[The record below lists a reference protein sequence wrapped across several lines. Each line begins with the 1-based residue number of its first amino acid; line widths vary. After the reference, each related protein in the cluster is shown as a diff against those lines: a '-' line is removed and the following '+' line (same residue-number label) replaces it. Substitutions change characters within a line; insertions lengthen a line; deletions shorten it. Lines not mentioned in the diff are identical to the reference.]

1 MIGEIMGQT
10 RKKVLWVD
18 DEIEFLRSHIMFLET
33 RGYSVTPVFNGD
45 DAIHLIHE
53 KPNEFDLVLLDEQ
66 MPGKGGLATL
76 EEIKD
81 FLPDLPVV
89 MVTKS
94 EEERVMDDAL
104 GKKIDAYLTKPVN
117 PSQILSICKKLL
129 DSKQIISSQISQ
141 KFVRS
146 YSDTRLMMSAHLSA
160 KDWINLYENLVK
172 WDFELE
178 KVEDE
183 GLRQAHEGQK
193 SDCNAA
199 FCSFI
204 ADHYAHWLKG
214 LDNPPVLSPN
224 VVEKYLHPLIK
235 EGKKVYFVVLDCMR
249 LDQYVG
255 IEALLKKYYDIE
267 RNYFYSIL
275 PTATPFARNALFAG
289 KYPLEIMQD
298 YPKLWKDS
306 SEDESSLNRYER
318 QLLAKKLRSLGHEF
332 ADDPRYAKLL
342 DAPDSKEFLKKITTY
357 EKDRL
362 VSVVVNFVD
371 MLTHSRSTS
380 AILQEIA
387 PDDSAFRS
395 LTQSWFQYSTIFQIL
410 KEFSRQNCTVI
421 LTSDHGSILC
431 TRATEVY
438 GHKNMSKSLRFKFG
452 ENINSD
458 ERHALFLSDPTL
470 FKLPAFSLNSCSIIA
485 RENYYFVYPDKT
497 ENYQKQYHNCFLH
510 GGISMSEMIVPLA
523 IMHPK

>member
-1 MIGEIMGQT
+1 MGGA

-33 RGYSVTPVFNGD
+33 RGYSVTPVFSGD

-53 KPNEFDLVLLDEQ
+53 NPKAFDIVLLDEQ
-66 MPGKGGLATL
+66 MPGKDGLTTL
-76 EEIKD
+76 EEIKE
-81 FLPDLPVV
+81 FVADLPVV

-94 EEERVMDDAL
+94 EEEHVMDEAL

-129 DSKQIISSQISQ
+129 DSKQIISSQITQ

-146 YSDTRLMMSAHLSA
+146 YSDTRLVLSAPLSA
-160 KDWINLYENLVK
+160 KDWIRLYEGLVK

-183 GLRQAHEGQK
+183 GLRQAHAGQK

-199 FCSFI
+199 FCNFI
-204 ADHYAHWLKG
+204 AEQYGQWLKRG
-214 LDNPPVLSPN
+214 DNSPVLSPQ
-224 VVEKYLHPLIK
+224 VVERFLYPLLK
-235 EGKKVYFVVLDCMR
+235 EDKKVYFVVMDCMR
-249 LDQYVG
+249 LDQYIGV
-255 IEALLKKYYDIE
+255 EKLLQRYFEVE
-267 RNYFYSIL
+267 RHFFYSIL

-289 KYPLEIMQD
+289 KFPLEIKEE
-298 YPKLWKDS
+298 YPDLWKTPSD
-306 SEDESSLNRYER
+306 DESSLNRFER
-318 QLLAKKLRSLGHEF
+318 QLLARKLRELGLQF
-332 ADDPRYAKLL
+332 ADDPRYVKII
-342 DAPDSKEFLKKITTY
+342 DASDSKDFLKKIPSY

-362 VSVVVNFVD
+362 VSIVVNFVD
-371 MLTHSRSTS
+371 MLTHTRSTS
-380 AILQEIA
+380 SILQEIA

-410 KEFSRQNCTVI
+410 KELSRQNCTIV

-431 TRATEVY
+431 TRGTEVY
-438 GHKNMSKSLRFKFG
+438 GHRDLSKNLRFKFG
-452 ENINSD
+452 ENISSD
-458 ERHALFLSDPTL
+458 ERHALFLSSPAL
-470 FKLPAFSLNSCSIIA
+470 FKLPAFSLNSSCIIA
-485 RENYYFVYPDKT
+485 KENYYFVYPDKI
-497 ENYQKQYHNCFLH
+497 ENYQRQYHNSFLH
-510 GGISMSEMIVPLA
+510 GGISLEEMIVPLA